1 MSKYSWSSKI
11 KGIYKHCISTT
22 WFNLRL
28 SRSIIFIYIY
38 IFFYFVSKAGVYSTT
53 STTENPYENKT
64 VCYKYVGCFNNL
76 PPFDNAA
83 YDLPR
88 SPEEIGTE
96 FLLFTQ
102 RNPSNPDRLDYVS
115 QSSVV
120 SSHFQS
126 SIQTKIIIHG
136 FANTVKTTWLYNM
149 KDAFLTKVKKKKCVR
164 YQCHL
169 S

>member
-1 MSKYSWSSKI
+1 M
-11 KGIYKHCISTT
+11 
-22 WFNLRL
+22 
-28 SRSIIFIYIY
+28 
-38 IFFYFVSKAGVYSTT
+38 
-53 STTENPYENKT
+53 
-64 VCYKYVGCFNNL
+64 CYKYVGCFNNL

-149 KDAFLTKVKKKKCVR
+149 KDAFLTKVKKKVR
-164 YQCHL
+164 SLPVSFVLKIKYIL
-169 S
+169 FKFFEKNSITMNNPYYFMAIS

>member
-1 MSKYSWSSKI
+1 M
-11 KGIYKHCISTT
+11 
-22 WFNLRL
+22 
-28 SRSIIFIYIY
+28 
-38 IFFYFVSKAGVYSTT
+38 
-53 STTENPYENKT
+53 
-64 VCYKYVGCFNNL
+64 CYKYVGCFNNL

-149 KDAFLTKVKKKKCVR
+149 KDAFLTKVKKKVR
-164 YQCHL
+164 SLPVSFVLKIKYILFKFFEKKFNYNEHSL
-169 S
+169 LYFYIYIIIIGV

>member
-1 MSKYSWSSKI
+1 MSLDFFS
-11 KGIYKHCISTT
+11 
-22 WFNLRL
+22 RL
-28 SRSIIFIYIY
+28 
-38 IFFYFVSKAGVYSTT
+38 SKAGLCTT
-53 STTENPYENKT
+53 STTENPYENRT

-96 FLLFTQ
+96 FLLFTR

-120 SSHFQS
+120 SSNFKS
-126 SIQTKIIIHG
+126 SAQTKIIIHG

-149 KDAFLTKVKKKKCVR
+149 KDAFLTKVKRKVR
-164 YQCHL
+164 SL
-169 S
+169 LV